1 MCAPLGRR
9 LQIYCSNPERQYP
22 LITVGTQKISCRIL
36 PALHRGNTPSRSH
49 VGRGMNT
56 DEFPAV
62 RINGLGNLY
71 NVQRSMDSAFSVI
84 FMCSRVSEQCHDPVT
99 DIARDDAIKAA
110 DSFATSIVISL
121 HKLAQIFRIEQISP
135 GRSIPQYRKK
145 ELSSADAHS
154 LCPKRAPLLNPRIPW
169 KQEELSAWT
178 VIQWT
183 SEGWRRMH
191 RRICYGRSSLP
202 RIAST

>member
-1 MCAPLGRR
+1 
-9 LQIYCSNPERQYP
+9 
-22 LITVGTQKISCRIL
+22 
-36 PALHRGNTPSRSH
+36 
-49 VGRGMNT
+49 MNT

-62 RINGLGNLY
+62 RTNGLGNLY

-121 HKLAQIFRIEQISP
+121 HKLAQIFRIEQFRQG
-135 GRSIPQYRKK
+135 GRSHNIAKK
-145 ELSSADAHS
+145 NCQVDAHS
-154 LCPKRAPLLNPRIPW
+154 LCPKRAPLLNARIPW